1 MPSITIIMI
10 MENFYMK
17 LIRLFLLLFGL
28 LVLAFQPV
36 SGLAGTAAQGT
47 APFVLVLNAEGAVG
61 PAMQEYISRGLETAE
76 RQSADLV
83 VLQLNTP
90 GGDLSTTQEIVT
102 LLRESD
108 IPVVVYVAPRGAW
121 AGSAGTIITLAG
133 HAAAMAPETAI
144 GAASPVGGQGEDLNE
159 TLEAKAKE
167 ITKATVRSL
176 AERRGEEAVALA
188 EATIETAKAASSNEA
203 LEVGLIDF
211 VADDLDDLL
220 NQLDGFEVEMTGEMR
235 TLETTNARTED
246 LESSFIEQLLAMLTN
261 PNIVFLLLTIGVQA
275 IFIELGSPG
284 GWVAGFIGVVCLALA
299 AYGLGVLPV
308 NWFGIVFLVTSFV
321 LFILDIKA
329 PTHGA
334 LTAAGIG
341 SFIVG
346 ALVLFNSPGTPQ
358 FQRVSIPLVII
369 VGLLTGAMFGVI
381 VGFGIRALKAPIRAG
396 RESLV
401 GKTGTATTVFKPTGQ
416 VQVGSELWTAE
427 AVEGSGKIR
436 KGDRVEVV
444 EIQGLRLKVRKI

>member
-1 MPSITIIMI
+1 
-10 MENFYMK
+10 MK
-17 LIRLFLLLFGL
+17 LARPIFLLLLAIIL
-28 LVLAFQPV
+28 LSFQP
-36 SGLAGTAAQGT
+36 AAAQSDS
-47 APFVLVLNAEGAVG
+47 PLVLVLNAEGPVA
-61 PAMQEYISRGLETAE
+61 PPMREYIERGLGIAVQ
-76 RQSADLV
+76 RGADLM

-90 GGDLSTTQEIVT
+90 GGDLATTQEIVT

-176 AERRGEEAVALA
+176 AERRGEEAVTLA
-188 EATIETAKAASSNEA
+188 EETIESAKAVSSNEA

-220 NQLDGFEVEMTGEMR
+220 SQLDGFEIELSGETQ
-235 TLETTNARTED
+235 TLETRDALTEE
-246 LESSFIEQLLAMLTN
+246 LSASFIEQLLAMLTN
-261 PNIVFLLLTIGVQA
+261 PNIVFLLITIGAQA

-308 NWFGIVFLVTSFV
+308 NWFGIIFLITSFG

-358 FQRVSIPLVII
+358 FQRVSVPLVVV
-369 VGLLTGAMFGVI
+369 VGLLIGALFGVL
-381 VGFGIRALKAPIRAG
+381 VGFGIRALRTPIRAG
-396 RESLV
+396 RESIV
-401 GKTGTATTVFKPTGQ
+401 GKTGTATTAFKGTGQ

-444 EIQGLRLKVRKI
+444 EVKGLHLIVRKI